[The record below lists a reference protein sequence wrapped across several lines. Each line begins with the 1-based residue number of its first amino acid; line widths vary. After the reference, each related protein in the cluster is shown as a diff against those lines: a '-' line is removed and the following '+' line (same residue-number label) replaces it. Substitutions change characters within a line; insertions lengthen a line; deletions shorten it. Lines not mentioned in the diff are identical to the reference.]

1 MQYKNHVWAINYK
14 ESIWVPGYSRF
25 QHDKKIYLLKPS
37 FYWANYN
44 RTEEHIVARKYSR
57 SYLSLAE
64 AYLFHSIKLTYDI
77 SILFEFTCSFSPNNL
92 KCFKINLATLVLP
105 AEGSTVLKDKYSYIM
120 LISKTIL
127 ICCEKKP
134 NKQPWDHESLKTV
147 IATDT
152 YSC

>member
-1 MQYKNHVWAINYK
+1 M
-14 ESIWVPGYSRF
+14 
-25 QHDKKIYLLKPS
+25 
-37 FYWANYN
+37 
-44 RTEEHIVARKYSR
+44 
-57 SYLSLAE
+57 
-64 AYLFHSIKLTYDI
+64 
-77 SILFEFTCSFSPNNL
+77 
-92 KCFKINLATLVLP
+92 LVLP